1 MRRLSSSFV
10 EDVEV
15 LCLSKHIHPQ
25 DHFYTLEMGKVMFQ
39 QSADDIAS

>member
-10 EDVEV
+10 DDAEV
-15 LCLSKHIHPQ
+15 LCLSKHIHSQ
-25 DHFYTLEMGKVMFQ
+25 DHFYTLDMRKVMFQ